1 MVEGV
6 SVVLG
11 CSDSAT
17 TGLTCSNYGE
27 VAHYPVAHWRPWW
40 LVELVARDEVEVWKV
55 EVEVWVR

>member
-1 MVEGV
+1 M
-6 SVVLG
+6 VLG

-17 TGLTCSNYGE
+17 TGLTCSNYGGE